1 MQKYRLHEIEGAVE
15 LFSSDPFIFRPAELY
30 KINGDLRKTME
41 RYNLYVVTRR
51 PRMSLVPSSLI
62 LGSNGKSVSG
72 TIEAQVAAVR
82 NEIQFKTVLP
92 APLQAAQLGKH
103 DYPFD
108 YLRFYTPAG
117 LPVQLRL
124 HDVLRFSDVPKSSL
138 TDLQVEYVGQAF
150 GEAGERDVVDRL
162 IGNTGKVGHGSLQ
175 KVLAEVN
182 ANHPDQEVH
191 LLLYSFEFHKRHV
204 ILGSLYGQH
213 EPRHDIDS
221 APNRF
226 EQFFETEIGRN
237 TRIDLA
243 EAALIRHFAPAY
255 NDKYKKTFPAETH
268 KILERLHE
276 LDITGLAV
284 SLSTLEHN
292 VRLVSKRAAPSD
304 AHCATFPITTDQ
316 NRLSFLELAAPRGAV
331 QSPQSETD

>member
-15 LFSSDPFIFRPAELY
+15 LFSSDPFVFRPAELY
-30 KINGDLRKTME
+30 QIKGDLRKAME
-41 RYNLYVVTRR
+41 RYNLYLVARR
-51 PRMSLVPSSLI
+51 PRMSLIPSSLI
-62 LGSNGKSVSG
+62 LGRDGESVTG
-72 TIEAQVAAVR
+72 TIEAQVGAVR
-82 NEIQFKTVLP
+82 NEIRFKTFLP
-92 APLQAAQLGKH
+92 APLQAAQLGEHK
-103 DYPFD
+103 YPFD
-108 YLRFYTPAG
+108 YLHFYTPDG
-117 LPVQLRL
+117 TSVHLRL

-138 TDLQVEYVGQAF
+138 TDMQVEYVGQAF
-150 GEAGERDVVDRL
+150 GDAGERDVVDRL

-191 LLLYSFEFHKRHV
+191 LLLYSFEFHKRHI
-204 ILGSLYGQH
+204 ILGGFLGQP
-213 EPRHDIDS
+213 EPRHSIDS

-237 TRIDLA
+237 IRIDLA
-243 EAALIRHFAPAY
+243 EAALIRYFAPAY
-255 NDKYKKTFPAETH
+255 NDIYKKTFPTETH
-268 KILERLHE
+268 KILDRLHE

-292 VRLVSKRAAPSD
+292 IRVVSKRAAPSD

-316 NRLSFLELAAPRGAV
+316 NRLSFLELATPGG
-331 QSPQSETD
+331 E